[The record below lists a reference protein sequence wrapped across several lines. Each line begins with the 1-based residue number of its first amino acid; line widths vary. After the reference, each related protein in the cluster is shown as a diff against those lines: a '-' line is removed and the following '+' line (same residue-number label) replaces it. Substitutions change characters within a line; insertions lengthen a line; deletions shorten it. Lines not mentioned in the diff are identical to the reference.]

1 MEHMDI
7 NQFNCWA
14 KNHIFDDSKFDND
27 GFIISENT
35 KSFKSTGIIASIFQ
49 DHWDSYY
56 YKYKNSIDSLRPNA
70 NKEVHKIIDCAN
82 HNLGFTVYSCPH
94 CDEIIFSH
102 HTCKGKLC
110 SSCGIKSQKI
120 KTQNVLEKCI
130 NCKHRHITFT
140 IPNSLC
146 HWFFNFLPSTSILF
160 ESVNDTIYSVI
171 NGKVKKINLPN
182 II

>member
-1 MEHMDI
+1 MI
-7 NQFNCWA
+7 PN
-14 KNHIFDDSKFDND
+14 FDND

-94 CDEIIFSH
+94 CDEIIFF
-102 HTCKGKLC
+102 
-110 SSCGIKSQKI
+110 SSY
-120 KTQNVLEKCI
+120 L
-130 NCKHRHITFT
+130 
-140 IPNSLC
+140 
-146 HWFFNFLPSTSILF
+146 
-160 ESVNDTIYSVI
+160 
-171 NGKVKKINLPN
+171 
-182 II
+182 